1 MIGIKLGLPKAE
13 GVDRNGRSQ
22 HDTGGFWLPSLLF
35 VLGLAVNFASEAA
48 PATEAGSQTVR
59 PTLAAEDL
67 QVFVDSFVA
76 KQLASSGIP
85 GAVVVVVKDG
95 RVILSEGYGLAD
107 VGLHRPMTADHSLMN
122 IASIKK
128 LFEGIAIMRLVEQG
142 RLDLDRDVS
151 AYLDFSIPTPAG
163 GVPVTLRRLMT
174 HRAGFED
181 RFKNSNRSFAEL
193 LPLRLFPYGDVP
205 AYSNYGAS
213 LSGYILAR
221 MSGKATSDEVTDQV
235 LTPLGMMSSSFAVQL
250 PPALAPFM
258 AKGYRVKPGSPP
270 ARLDEYFT
278 DLQLNTTGDD
288 MGRFICAV
296 LNGGELD
303 GQHILRPETLATMMA
318 PQVAEPLSVMG
329 LYFYQREV
337 AGVRFMGHRGD
348 TSTFQSD
355 LMFQPQAGFGLYI
368 AYNAEGDGSPRD
380 DLEQA
385 LVERYFTAPRHTEPD
400 FSPRPTDAA
409 AVAGW
414 YERTR
419 RADSNLFSVE
429 ELFNQRRIKANSDGS
444 ITTGNAGWSLKAT
457 TSVKRR
463 EIAPFIFEEPSGDR
477 WAFETKHGG
486 LEILENTDGT
496 AGRERVPWYRTA
508 DFVQPLIAATFAIL
522 ALVLLSWPG
531 AVLLQ
536 IAGVIRLSDHQGI
549 RHRAVL
555 VRLVL
560 CIDMAVAAAVIFLV
574 QADWDKRQIFVD
586 ALDPWLI
593 ALHVGAW
600 LGVLATPMVVW
611 IAYSLWKESATPL
624 WTRIHYTLVATAMMT
639 AAWIAIEW
647 RIAGTTLNY

>member
-1 MIGIKLGLPKAE
+1 MGGGSRP
-13 GVDRNGRSQ
+13 
-22 HDTGGFWLPSLLF
+22 DTGGFWLASLF
-35 VLGLAVNFASEAA
+35 SVLGLAVNFASEVAT
-48 PATEAGSQTVR
+48 ATEAGSQTVR
-59 PTLAAEDL
+59 PTLTAEDL
-67 QVFVDSFVA
+67 HVFVDGFIA
-76 KQLASSGIP
+76 KQLADSGIP

-95 RVILSEGYGLAD
+95 QVILSEGYGLAD
-107 VGLHRPMTADHSLMN
+107 IGQHRPMTADHSLMN

-128 LFEGIAIMRLVEQG
+128 LFEGIAIMQLVEQG

-181 RFKNSNRSFAEL
+181 RFKNSKRSFAEL

-221 MSGKATSDEVTDQV
+221 ISGKTTSEEVTDHV
-235 LTPLGMMSSSFAVQL
+235 LVPLGMASSNFAIQL
-250 PPALAPFM
+250 PPALTPFM
-258 AKGYRVKPGSPP
+258 AKGYRLKPGSLP

-288 MGRFICAV
+288 MGRFIRAV

-303 GQHILRPETLATMMA
+303 GQHILRPQTLATMVA

-337 AGVRFMGHRGD
+337 AGVRFIGHRGD
-348 TSTFQSD
+348 TSAFQSD
-355 LMFQPQAGFGLYI
+355 LLFQPQAGFGLYV

-385 LVERYFTAPRHTEPD
+385 LVERYFTTPVHSESTFAPRP
-400 FSPRPTDAA
+400 SDAA

-419 RADSNLFSVE
+419 RADSNLFSIE
-429 ELFNQRRIKANSDGS
+429 ELFNQRRIKANLDGS
-444 ITTGNAGWSLKAT
+444 ITTGGAGWSLEPPA
-457 TSVKRR
+457 SVIRR
-463 EIAPFIFEEPSGDR
+463 EIAPFIFQDPSGDR

-496 AGRERVPWYRTA
+496 SGRERVSWYRTA
-508 DFVQPLIAATFAIL
+508 DFVQPLMAASFATLML
-522 ALVLLSWPG
+522 ALLAWPG
-531 AVLLQ
+531 AVLLR
-536 IAGVIRLSDHQGI
+536 IAGVMCPSDHRGI
-549 RHRAVL
+549 RYRALL

-560 CIDMAVAAAVIFLV
+560 CIDIAVAAAVTFLL

-586 ALDPWLI
+586 GLDHWLI
-593 ALHVGAW
+593 ALYVAAW
-600 LGVLATPMVVW
+600 LGVLATPLVVW
-611 IAYSLWKESATPL
+611 LAYRSWKESGTPL

>member
-1 MIGIKLGLPKAE
+1 MS
-13 GVDRNGRSQ
+13 GRSR
-22 HDTGGFWLPSLLF
+22 HDTGGFWLWCLLF
-35 VLGLAVNFASEAA
+35 VLGLAVNFANEAA
-48 PATEAGSQTVR
+48 AATEAGPQTIR

-67 QVFVDSFVA
+67 HIFVDSFVA

-95 RVILSEGYGLAD
+95 RVILAEGYGLAD
-107 VGLHRPMTADHSLMN
+107 VESHRPMTAYRSLMN

-128 LFEGIAIMRLVEQG
+128 LFEGIAIMQLVEQG

-151 AYLDFSIPTPAG
+151 AYLDFSIPTPSG

-181 RFKNSNRSFAEL
+181 RFKNSNRSFADL

-221 MSGKATSDEVTDQV
+221 MSGKTTSREVADHV
-235 LTPLGMMSSSFAVQL
+235 LAPLGMVSSSFAVQL
-250 PPALAPFM
+250 PPVLAPFM

-270 ARLDEYFT
+270 ALLDEYFT
-278 DLQLNTTGDD
+278 DLQLNATGDD

-303 GQHILRPETLATMMA
+303 GQRILRPETLATMMA
-318 PQVAEPLSVMG
+318 PQVAEPLSAMG

-337 AGVRFMGHRGD
+337 GGVRFIGHRGD
-348 TSTFQSD
+348 TSAFQSD
-355 LMFQPQAGFGLYI
+355 LLFQPLAGFGLYV

-385 LVERYFTAPRHTEPD
+385 LVERYFAASARTEAT

-409 AVAGW
+409 AAAGW

-429 ELFNQRRIKANSDGS
+429 ELFNQRRIRANSDGS
-444 ITTGNAGWSLKAT
+444 ITTGNAGWALTAPT
-457 TSVKRR
+457 LVTRR
-463 EIAPFIFEEPSGDR
+463 EIAPFIFEDPSGDR
-477 WAFETKHGG
+477 WAFETMHGG

-496 AGRERVPWYRTA
+496 AGRERVAWYRTA
-508 DFVQPLIAATFAIL
+508 DFVQPLMAASLAIL
-522 ALVLLSWPG
+522 ALALLSWPG
-531 AVLLQ
+531 AVLLRM
-536 IAGVIRLSDHQGI
+536 AGVLCLSDPRGI
-549 RHRAVL
+549 RHRAL
-555 VRLVL
+555 FIRLVL
-560 CIDMAVAAAVIFLV
+560 GIDMAVAAAVILLV

-593 ALHVGAW
+593 ALYVGAW
-600 LGVLATPMVVW
+600 LGVLAAPMAVW
-611 IAYSLWKESATPL
+611 IAYRLWKESSTPL
-624 WTRIHYTLVATAMMT
+624 WTRIHYTLVAAAMMT

>member
-1 MIGIKLGLPKAE
+1 MSGGS
-13 GVDRNGRSQ
+13 R
-22 HDTGGFWLPSLLF
+22 HDTGGFWLASLLS
-35 VLGLAVNFASEAA
+35 VSGLAVNFASEAA
-48 PATEAGSQTVR
+48 TATEAGSQTVW
-59 PTLAAEDL
+59 PTLTTEDL
-67 QVFVDSFVA
+67 HVFVDGFIA

-95 RVILSEGYGLAD
+95 RVMLSEGYGLAD
-107 VGLHRPMTADHSLMN
+107 IGLHRPMTADHSLMN

-128 LFEGIAIMRLVEQG
+128 LFEGIAIMQLVEAG

-181 RFKNSNRSFAEL
+181 RFKNSKRSFAEL

-221 MSGKATSDEVTDQV
+221 ASGKTTSEEVTDHV
-235 LTPLGMMSSSFAVQL
+235 LVPLGMASSNFAIQL
-250 PPALAPFM
+250 PVALTPFM
-258 AKGYRVKPGSPP
+258 AKGYRLEPGSPP

-288 MGRFICAV
+288 MGRFIRAV

-303 GQHILRPETLATMMA
+303 GRHILRPQTLATMMT

-337 AGVRFMGHRGD
+337 AEVRFIGHRGD
-348 TSTFQSD
+348 TSAFQSD
-355 LMFQPQAGFGLYI
+355 LLFQPQAGFGLYV
-368 AYNAEGDGSPRD
+368 AYNAESDGNPRD

-385 LVERYFTAPRHTEPD
+385 LVERYFTAPVHPEPV
-400 FSPRPTDAA
+400 FAPRPSDAA

-419 RADSNLFSVE
+419 RADSNLFSIE
-429 ELFNQRRIKANSDGS
+429 ELFNQRRIKANLDGS
-444 ITTGNAGWSLKAT
+444 ITTGNAGWSLERPA
-457 TSVKRR
+457 SVIRR
-463 EIAPFIFEEPSGDR
+463 EIAPFIFQDPSGDR

-496 AGRERVPWYRTA
+496 SGRERVPWYRTA
-508 DFVQPLIAATFAIL
+508 DFVQPLMAAGFAIL
-522 ALVLLSWPG
+522 MLALLAWPG
-531 AVLLQ
+531 AVLLR
-536 IAGVIRLSDHQGI
+536 IAGVMRPSDHHGI
-549 RHRAVL
+549 RYRAPL

-560 CIDMAVAAAVIFLV
+560 CIDIAVAAAVTFLL

-586 ALDPWLI
+586 GLDPWLI
-593 ALHVGAW
+593 ALYIAAW
-600 LGVLATPMVVW
+600 LGVLATPLVVW
-611 IAYSLWKESATPL
+611 IAYRSWQESGTPL

>member
-1 MIGIKLGLPKAE
+1 MSGCSRRGSGK
-13 GVDRNGRSQ
+13 
-22 HDTGGFWLPSLLF
+22 FWFSCWLS
-35 VLGLAVNFASEAA
+35 VLGLAVNFASERASA
-48 PATEAGSQTVR
+48 MEAGSQTIR
-59 PTLAAEDL
+59 ATLAAEDL
-67 QVFVDSFVA
+67 HVFVDGFVA

-95 RVILSEGYGLAD
+95 RVILAEGYGVAD
-107 VGLHRPMTADHSLMN
+107 VESQRQMTADHSLMN

-128 LFEGIAIMRLVEQG
+128 LFEGIAIMQLVEQG

-151 AYLDFSIPTPAG
+151 AYLDFSIPTPPG

-181 RFKNSNRSFAEL
+181 RFKNSNRSFAQL
-193 LPLRLFPYGDVP
+193 LPRRLFPYGDVP

-221 MSGKATSDEVTDQV
+221 VSGRATSDEVTVHV
-235 LTPLGMMSSSFAVQL
+235 LGRLGMMSSSFAVQL

-258 AKGYRVKPGSPP
+258 AKGYQVKPGSPP
-270 ARLDEYFT
+270 IRLDEYFT

-288 MGRFICAV
+288 MGRFMSAV

-303 GQHILRPETLATMMA
+303 GQRILRPETLATMMA

-348 TSTFQSD
+348 TSAFQSD
-355 LMFQPQAGFGLYI
+355 LLFQPQAGFGLYV

-380 DLEQA
+380 DLEKA
-385 LVERYFTAPRHTEPD
+385 LVERYFTAPVRTEPT

-429 ELFNQRRIKANSDGS
+429 ELFNQRRIKAHSDGS
-444 ITTGNAGWSLKAT
+444 ITTGNAGWSLKT
-457 TSVKRR
+457 PNFVRRR
-463 EIAPFIFEEPSGDR
+463 EIAPFVFEEPSGDR
-477 WAFETKHGG
+477 WAFESKHAR

-496 AGRERVPWYRTA
+496 SGRERIVWYRSA
-508 DFVQPLIAATFAIL
+508 DFVQPLMAFSLAIL
-522 ALVLLSWPG
+522 ALALLSWPG
-531 AVLLQ
+531 GVLLRM
-536 IAGVIRLSDHQGI
+536 AGVTSPTEHQGF
-549 RHRAVL
+549 RHRVL
-555 VRLVL
+555 FIRLVL
-560 CIDMAVAAAVIFLV
+560 CIDTAVAAGVIFLV

-593 ALHVGAW
+593 ALYVGAW

-611 IAYSLWKESATPL
+611 IAYRLWKESTFPL
-624 WTRIHYTLVATAMMT
+624 WTRIHYTLVATAMMM

>member
-1 MIGIKLGLPKAE
+1 LS
-13 GVDRNGRSQ
+13 GRSRR
-22 HDTGGFWLPSLLF
+22 DIGRFWLSCWLS
-35 VLGLAVNFASEAA
+35 VLGLAVNFASE
-48 PATEAGSQTVR
+48 PASAMEAGPQTIR
-59 PTLAAEDL
+59 PTLEAEDL
-67 QVFVDSFVA
+67 HVFVDSFVA

-95 RVILSEGYGLAD
+95 RVILAEGYGVAD
-107 VGLHRPMTADHSLMN
+107 VESHRQMTAEHSLMN

-128 LFEGIAIMRLVEQG
+128 LFEGIAIMQLVEQG

-151 AYLDFSIPTPAG
+151 AYLDFPIPTPPD

-221 MSGKATSDEVTDQV
+221 ASGKATSDEVTDHV
-235 LTPLGMMSSSFAVQL
+235 LRRLGMMSSSFAVQL

-258 AKGYRVKPGSPP
+258 AKGYQVKPGSPP
-270 ARLDEYFT
+270 FRLDEYFT

-288 MGRFICAV
+288 MGRFMCAV
-296 LNGGELD
+296 LSGGELD
-303 GQHILRPETLATMMA
+303 GQRILRPETLATMMA

-329 LYFYQREV
+329 LYFYRREV
-337 AGVRFMGHRGD
+337 VGVRFMGHRGD
-348 TSTFQSD
+348 TSAFQSD
-355 LMFQPQAGFGLYI
+355 LLFQPQAGFGLYV

-380 DLEQA
+380 DLEKA
-385 LVERYFTAPRHTEPD
+385 LVERYFTVPVRMEPTFAPRPA
-400 FSPRPTDAA
+400 DAA
-409 AVAGW
+409 EVAGW

-444 ITTGNAGWSLKAT
+444 ITTGNAGWSLKAPT
-457 TSVKRR
+457 FVTRR
-463 EIAPFIFEEPSGDR
+463 EVSPFVFEEPSGDR
-477 WAFETKHGG
+477 WAFESKHAR

-496 AGRERVPWYRTA
+496 SGRERIAWYRTA
-508 DFVQPLIAATFAIL
+508 DFVQPLMAVTLAIL
-522 ALVLLSWPG
+522 ALALLSWPG
-531 AVLLQ
+531 GVLLR
-536 IAGVIRLSDHQGI
+536 IAGVAGPTDHRGFRHHVLFIRLM
-549 RHRAVL
+549 
-555 VRLVL
+555 L
-560 CIDMAVAAAVIFLV
+560 CIDTAVAAGVIYLV

-593 ALHVGAW
+593 ALYVGAW

-611 IAYSLWKESATPL
+611 IAYRLWKESTIPL
-624 WTRIHYTLVATAMMT
+624 WTRIHYTLVAAAMMM

>member
-1 MIGIKLGLPKAE
+1 MS
-13 GVDRNGRSQ
+13 GRSR
-22 HDTGGFWLPSLLF
+22 HDTDGFWLSSLLS
-35 VLGLAVNFASEAA
+35 VLGLTVNFASEAA
-48 PATEAGSQTVR
+48 AVPEGGSQIIR
-59 PTLAAEDL
+59 PTLASGDL
-67 QVFVDSFVA
+67 RVFVDGFVA

-107 VGLHRPMTADHSLMN
+107 IESHRPMTADHSLMN

-128 LFEGIAIMRLVEQG
+128 LFEGLAIMQLVERG

-151 AYLDFSIPTPAG
+151 AYLDFSIPTPVG

-181 RFKNSNRSFAEL
+181 RFKNSKRSLAEL
-193 LPLRLFPYGDVP
+193 LPLRLFPYGDIP

-221 MSGKATSDEVTDQV
+221 VSGKATSDEVTDHI
-235 LTPLGMMSSSFAVQL
+235 LAPLGMASSNFAVQL

-288 MGRFICAV
+288 MGRFIRAV

-337 AGVRFMGHRGD
+337 GGVRFIGHRGD
-348 TSTFQSD
+348 TSAFQSD
-355 LMFQPQAGFGLYI
+355 LMFQPQAGFGLYV
-368 AYNAEGDGSPRD
+368 AYNAESDGSPRD

-385 LVERYFTAPRHTEPD
+385 LVDRYFTAPVHAEAA

-429 ELFNQRRIKANSDGS
+429 ELFNQLRIKANSDGS
-444 ITTGNAGWSLKAT
+444 ITTGNAGWSLET
-457 TSVKRR
+457 PTSVMRR
-463 EIAPFIFEEPSGDR
+463 EIARFIFQDPSGDR

-486 LEILENTDGT
+486 LEILENPDGT
-496 AGRERVPWYRTA
+496 SGRERVPWYRTA
-508 DFVQPLIAATFAIL
+508 DFVQPLMAASLAIL
-522 ALVLLSWPG
+522 ALALLAWPG
-531 AVLLQ
+531 AVLLRRS
-536 IAGVIRLSDHQGI
+536 GVMRRSEHRGI
-549 RHRAVL
+549 RHSAL
-555 VRLVL
+555 LIRLVL
-560 CIDMAVAAAVIFLV
+560 CIDVAVAAAVIFLV
-574 QADWDKRQIFVD
+574 QADWEKRQIFVD
-586 ALDPWLI
+586 ALDPWFI
-593 ALHVGAW
+593 ALYMGAW
-600 LGVLATPMVVW
+600 LGVLATPMIVW
-611 IAYSLWKESATPL
+611 IAYRLWKESGTPL
-624 WTRIHYTLVATAMMT
+624 WTRIHYTLVATAMVT

>member
-1 MIGIKLGLPKAE
+1 MS
-13 GVDRNGRSQ
+13 GRSRR
-22 HDTGGFWLPSLLF
+22 DAGGFWLSSWLF
-35 VLGLAVNFASEAA
+35 VLGVAVNFASEPA
-48 PATEAGSQTVR
+48 PAIETGLQTIR
-59 PTLAAEDL
+59 PLTAEDL
-67 QVFVDSFVA
+67 HIFVDRFVG
-76 KQLASSGIP
+76 KQLGSSGIP

-95 RVILSEGYGLAD
+95 RVILAEGYGLAD
-107 VGLHRPMTADHSLMN
+107 VESHRRMTADHSLMN

-128 LFEGIAIMRLVEQG
+128 LFEGIAIMQLVEQG
-142 RLDLDRDVS
+142 RLDLDRDIG
-151 AYLDFSIPTPAG
+151 AYLDFSVPTPAG

-213 LSGYILAR
+213 LSGYVLAR
-221 MSGKATSDEVTDQV
+221 TSGRATSDVVTDLV
-235 LTPLGMMSSSFAVQL
+235 LTRLGMLSSSFAVQL
-250 PPALAPFM
+250 APALVPLM
-258 AKGYRVKPGSPP
+258 ATGYQVKSGTPP

-278 DLQLNTTGDD
+278 DLQLNTTGED
-288 MGRFICAV
+288 MGRFMCAV

-348 TSTFQSD
+348 TSAFQSD
-355 LMFQPQAGFGLYI
+355 LMFQPQAGFGLYV
-368 AYNAEGDGSPRD
+368 AYNAEGDGNPRD

-385 LVERYFTAPRHTEPD
+385 LVERYFTAPAHTEST
-400 FSPRPTDAA
+400 FSPQPTDAA
-409 AVAGW
+409 TVAGS

-429 ELFNQRRIKANSDGS
+429 ELFNQRKVNANSDGS
-444 ITTGNAGWSLKAT
+444 VTTGNAGWSLKAPT
-457 TSVKRR
+457 LVTRR
-463 EIAPFIFEEPSGDR
+463 EIAPFIFEAPGGEK
-477 WAFETKHGG
+477 WAFESKHGG

-496 AGRERVPWYRTA
+496 SGRERVVWYRTA
-508 DFVQPLIAATFAIL
+508 DFVQPLIAATLAIL
-522 ALVLLSWPG
+522 GLALLSWPG
-531 AVLLQ
+531 AMLLRITGLMIPTNQ
-536 IAGVIRLSDHQGI
+536 LGI
-549 RHRAVL
+549 RHCAL
-555 VRLVL
+555 FIRLML

-586 ALDPWLI
+586 SLDPWLI
-593 ALHVGAW
+593 ALYIGAW
-600 LGVLATPMVVW
+600 LGVLATPMIVW
-611 IAYSLWKESATPL
+611 IAYRLCKDSATPL
-624 WTRIHYTLVATAMMT
+624 WTRIHYTVVATAMIV
-639 AAWIAIEW
+639 ASWIAIEW

>member
-1 MIGIKLGLPKAE
+1 MSGRTRR
-13 GVDRNGRSQ
+13 DRGK
-22 HDTGGFWLPSLLF
+22 FWFSCWLS
-35 VLGLAVNFASEAA
+35 VLGLAVNFASE
-48 PATEAGSQTVR
+48 PASAMEAGSQTIR
-59 PTLAAEDL
+59 PMLAAEDL
-67 QVFVDSFVA
+67 HVFVDSFVA

-95 RVILSEGYGLAD
+95 RVILAEGYGVAD
-107 VGLHRPMTADHSLMN
+107 VESHRQMTADHSLMN

-128 LFEGIAIMRLVEQG
+128 LFEGIAIMQLAEQG

-151 AYLDFSIPTPAG
+151 AYLDFPIPTPPG

-181 RFKNSNRSFAEL
+181 RFKNSNHSFAQL
-193 LPLRLFPYGDVP
+193 LPRRLFPYGDVP

-221 MSGKATSDEVTDQV
+221 VSGSATSDEVTVHV
-235 LTPLGMMSSSFAVQL
+235 LRRLGMTSSSFAVQL
-250 PPALAPFM
+250 PPALAPLM
-258 AKGYRVKPGSPP
+258 AKGYQVKPGSPP
-270 ARLDEYFT
+270 FRLDEYFT

-288 MGRFICAV
+288 MGRFMSAV

-303 GQHILRPETLATMMA
+303 GQRILRPETLATMMA
-318 PQVAEPLSVMG
+318 PQVAEPLSIMG

-348 TSTFQSD
+348 TSAFQSD
-355 LMFQPQAGFGLYI
+355 LLFQPQAGFGLYV
-368 AYNAEGDGSPRD
+368 AYNAEADGSPRD
-380 DLEQA
+380 DLEKA
-385 LVERYFTAPRHTEPD
+385 LVERYFTAPVRTEPP
-400 FSPRPTDAA
+400 FSPRPADAA

-444 ITTGNAGWSLKAT
+444 ITTGNAGWSLKT
-457 TSVKRR
+457 PNFVRRR
-463 EIAPFIFEEPSGDR
+463 EIAPFVFEEPSGDR
-477 WAFETKHGG
+477 WAFESKRAG

-496 AGRERVPWYRTA
+496 SGRERIVWYRTA
-508 DFVQPLIAATFAIL
+508 DFVQPLMAFSLAIL
-522 ALVLLSWPG
+522 TLTLLSWPG
-531 AVLLQ
+531 GVLLRM
-536 IAGVIRLSDHQGI
+536 AGVTSPTDHRGFRHRVLFIRLM
-549 RHRAVL
+549 
-555 VRLVL
+555 L
-560 CIDMAVAAAVIFLV
+560 CIDTAVAVGVIFLV

-593 ALHVGAW
+593 ALYVGAW
-600 LGVLATPMVVW
+600 LGALATPMVVW
-611 IAYSLWKESATPL
+611 IAYRLWKESTFPL
-624 WTRIHYTLVATAMMT
+624 WTRIHYTLVATAMMM

>member
-1 MIGIKLGLPKAE
+1 MS
-13 GVDRNGRSQ
+13 GRSR
-22 HDTGGFWLPSLLF
+22 HDAGGFCLSCLLS
-35 VLGLAVNFASEAA
+35 VLGLVVNFASEAA
-48 PATEAGSQTVR
+48 LATEAGSQTIR
-59 PTLAAEDL
+59 PTLTEEDL
-67 QVFVDSFVA
+67 HVFVDSFVS

-95 RVILSEGYGLAD
+95 RVILAEGYGLAD
-107 VGLHRPMTADHSLMN
+107 VESHKRMTADHSLMN

-128 LFEGIAIMRLVEQG
+128 LFEGIAIMQLVEQG

-221 MSGKATSDEVTDQV
+221 LSGEATSREIADHV
-235 LTPLGMMSSSFAVQL
+235 LAPLGMVSSSFVVQL
-250 PPALAPFM
+250 PPTLAQFV
-258 AKGYRVKPGSPP
+258 AKGYRVKPGAPP
-270 ARLDEYFT
+270 ALLDEYFT

-288 MGRFICAV
+288 MGRFMSAV

-303 GQHILRPETLATMMA
+303 GQRILRPETMAAMMA

-348 TSTFQSD
+348 TSAFQSD
-355 LMFQPQAGFGLYI
+355 LMFQPSAGFGLYV

-385 LVERYFTAPRHTEPD
+385 LVERYFAAPVHTEPG
-400 FSPRPTDAA
+400 FSPRPTDAV

-444 ITTGNAGWSLKAT
+444 ITTGNAGWSLKAS
-457 TSVKRR
+457 TSVTRR
-463 EIAPFIFEEPSGDR
+463 EISPFVFEEPSGAR
-477 WAFETKHGG
+477 WAFESKHGG

-496 AGRERVPWYRTA
+496 SGRERVVWYRTA
-508 DFVQPLIAATFAIL
+508 DFVQPLMAASLAIL
-522 ALVLLSWPG
+522 ALALLSWPV
-531 AVLLQ
+531 AVLFRKAAVL
-536 IAGVIRLSDHQGI
+536 RLSEHRGI
-549 RHRAVL
+549 RHRVL
-555 VRLVL
+555 FIRLVL
-560 CIDMAVAAAVIFLV
+560 CIDMAVAAAVILLV

-593 ALHVGAW
+593 ALYVVAW
-600 LGVLATPMVVW
+600 LGVLATPMVVL
-611 IAYSLWKESATPL
+611 IAYRLWKESDTPL
-624 WTRIHYTLVATAMMT
+624 WTRIHYTLIATAMMT